1 MLSKGKHPF
10 GERVD
15 RESNILN
22 DVYKLKDIDNILVKE
37 RKAEAFD
44 LIE

>member
-10 GERVD
+10 GERID

-22 DVYKLKDIDNILVKE
+22 ENYKLKDIDNILVKE
-37 RKAEAFD
+37 RKAEAID